1 MKKKEKIWI
10 GAIVAITIILIV
22 VVSFIVMNNSK
33 KEDEENEEENNMSY
47 KLEDGT
53 RLNVSDKLSEAK
65 KFEGMEISDI
75 QITEKDNL
83 TVLLA
88 KITNISNE
96 KQGGYVINIKII
108 DEQGE
113 EIKTVPFLV
122 KELKPGETTQLNA
135 SATFNFVNAYDFVVS
150 KKEW

>member
-65 KFEGMEISDI
+65 EFEGMEISDI

-88 KITNISNE
+88 KITNISN
-96 KQGGYVINIKII
+96 KHKN
-108 DEQGE
+108 
-113 EIKTVPFLV
+113 
-122 KELKPGETTQLNA
+122 NR
-135 SATFNFVNAYDFVVS
+135 
-150 KKEW
+150 